1 MTSILTKIEAAKAS
15 LEQYAHEYD
24 NDINKVEEFSK
35 IAKDIAPNTN
45 DADVIEIIF
54 RGLLQKFLSLPSS
67 LETLLLSNGNILSLI
82 RFTLAFV
89 PYVSSS
95 SSSSSS
101 SPTTTTSLSDT
112 GLVAMVKMP
121 YLLIEDLLDCLSI
134 KNTESVWGI
143 IETLIFDYTDK
154 HPEFLARGI
163 INIINIIV
171 IIVIIIIIIIIIIIT
186 TTSSPSSSSYHHY
199 HRYHDHIKAS

>member
-1 MTSILTKIEAAKAS
+1 MTSILTKIEDAKAS

-67 LETLLLSNGNILSLI
+67 LETLLQSNGNILSLI
-82 RFTLAFV
+82 RFTLAFG

-95 SSSSSS
+95 SSSSTTT
-101 SPTTTTSLSDT
+101 TTTTSLSDT

-163 INIINIIV
+163 I
-171 IIVIIIIIIIIIIIT
+171 IIIIIILIIIIT
-186 TTSSPSSSSYHHY
+186 TTSSSSLSSSS
-199 HRYHDHIKAS
+199 S